1 VASLGRAAHALIIRE
16 RLISITRYIIS
27 TQEVPMMIDV
37 LAGEGGVM
45 LGSRFKRLAE
55 RLQAGAELMA
65 RDCGLPTQPGQM
77 PLLTA
82 LWRHGPMSVGE
93 AAEATGFSQPAIT
106 RVARQLEAMGLIA
119 NAVDKDDRRVRRL
132 TLTDEGE
139 VVMELAGTSLWP
151 RIRAAVAETCDV
163 DALLGHLAAL
173 EAALAAR
180 PLDRRPGSGFAIR
193 PFRDE
198 LAADFARINR
208 RWIED
213 MYTLEPVDEAQLA
226 DPRGMIVDPGG
237 AILFLEDPE
246 LGLIGTCGLLPTAPG
261 EFELI
266 KMAVVPEARGRGAGE
281 FLLRATIERA
291 FAMGAERLF
300 LLTNSK
306 SQPAIRLYE
315 RNGFVHDGEILAR
328 CGGEYDRCDVAMRYV
343 G

>member
-1 VASLGRAAHALIIRE
+1 M
-16 RLISITRYIIS
+16 T
-27 TQEVPMMIDV
+27 IDV
-37 LAGEGGVM
+37 LADEGGVM

-55 RLQAGAELMA
+55 RLQAGAELIA
-65 RDCGLPTQPGQM
+65 RDCGLPTRPGQM

-82 LWRHGPMSVGE
+82 LWRHGPMGVGE

-106 RVARQLEAMGLIA
+106 RAAWQLETLGL
-119 NAVDKDDRRVRRL
+119 VTSEPGKQDRRARRL
-132 TLTDEGE
+132 ALTAEGRE
-139 VVMELAGTSLWP
+139 VMERAGTALWP
-151 RIRAAVAETCDV
+151 RIRAAVAEACDI
-163 DALLGHLAAL
+163 DSLLRQVERL
-173 EAALAAR
+173 EAALAER
-180 PLDRRPGSGFAIR
+180 PLDRRPCQGLAIR

-208 RWIED
+208 QWIEE
-213 MYTLEPVDEAQLA
+213 MYTLEPVDEAQLS
-226 DPRGMIVDPGG
+226 DPRGTIVSPGG
-237 AILFLEDPE
+237 DILFVEDPE
-246 LGLIGTCGLLPTAPG
+246 LGLVGTCGLLPTAPG

-266 KMAVVPEARGRGAGE
+266 KMAVLPEARGKGAGE

-306 SQPAIRLYE
+306 SQAAIRLYE

-328 CGGEYDRCDVAMRYV
+328 CGGEYERCDVAMRYV